1 VQIVAGANADRPD
14 KAEHDGP
21 LVTRVTPSRRQNV
34 CECPKAVPEDPQY
47 EENLPHHPLYA
58 GVGVHGTLRLP
69 RRRAHLSVGVRGP
82 DDDEPERRSPGRRA
96 MIRTCGWPSAG

>member
-1 VQIVAGANADRPD
+1 MGSEQPVARHVAVQVVAGANAERPD

-58 GVGVHGTLRLP
+58 GVGVHGTLRFP
-69 RRRAHLSVGVRGP
+69 RRRAHLAV
-82 DDDEPERRSPGRRA
+82 
-96 MIRTCGWPSAG
+96 